1 MVVEQLK
8 TEGWQYFG
16 LSGKYEDYPNH
27 QSAYKSF
34 SKSVK
39 VVKKN
44 KLNRSFK
51 MEKVKIKRKS
61 SISKVK

>member
-27 QSAYKSF
+27 QER
-34 SKSVK
+34 
-39 VVKKN
+39 
-44 KLNRSFK
+44 L
-51 MEKVKIKRKS
+51 
-61 SISKVK
+61 